1 MNRKICWV
9 FFMKEEKAVR
19 MEENG
24 RKQKRSV
31 KKANLLETSNEGSV
45 PRPKR
50 GSEKTGSYSRASL

>member
-1 MNRKICWV
+1 
-9 FFMKEEKAVR
+9 MKEEKAVR